1 MGLNNVGEYVAFPSR
16 WYHRGEFSVKSKKT
30 TIQAQLFAVHSDDPK
45 KDRLTR
51 HYTKMKLDN
60 YITGKVDR
68 TTLDD
73 LTKDLVGKW
82 KTLYSQGFPPRIAQF
97 NGEYVESDK
106 NRHIH
111 ADQFDSVPKIRA
123 LVQLFEEIFDHLRID
138 SVWLMT
144 KCYSNDGFQT
154 WHRDFALGN
163 KITTTIVVNVGSFK
177 SSR

>member
-1 MGLNNVGEYVAFPSR
+1 MDSL
-16 WYHRGEFSVKSKKT
+16 WYHHGYFSVKSRKT
-30 TIQAQLFAVHSDDPK
+30 VIQAQLFAVHSPHPT

-51 HYTKMKLDN
+51 FNTTMGT

-68 TTLDD
+68 RILDD

-82 KTLYSQGFPPRIAQF
+82 KTLYSQGFFPRIAQF
-97 NGEYVESDK
+97 NGEWVESDK
-106 NRHIH
+106 NRQIH
-111 ADQFDSVPKIRA
+111 SHQFDSVPEIRA
-123 LVQLFEEIFDHLRID
+123 LVEMFEEIFDHLRID
-138 SVWLMT
+138 NVWLLT

-163 KITTTIVVNVGSFK
+163 KITTTIVVNVGSFTK